1 MHSVLSSGAGVGAEY
16 APATAG
22 ELAEIVSHPT
32 LMIPDLDADNKIAA
46 IKELAVRLRAREV
59 VEDSLAFMQS
69 VLERENLSCTVLADG
84 RIALPHAR
92 GRMVRRLGLALA
104 RTRAPIEFPS
114 GDDRHE
120 VGLICLIA
128 VPDDAPGLYLRLLGA
143 LARVFGDGDF
153 LSAMERAETG
163 EEMRALMVDRMHRV
177 DRADWLPD
185 TPTVP
190 RSCNGLPP
198 S

>member
-1 MHSVLSSGAGVGAEY
+1 MLSTLSSGPGVGAES

-32 LMIPDLDADNKIAA
+32 LMVPDLAADSKIAA

-59 VEDSLAFMQS
+59 VGDSLAFVQS
-69 VLERENLSCTVLADG
+69 VLERENLSSTVLADG

-92 GRMVRRLGLALA
+92 GRMVRRLGMALA

-120 VGLICLIA
+120 VGMICLIA
-128 VPDDAPGLYLRLLGA
+128 VPDDAPGLYLRLLGV
-143 LARVFGDGDF
+143 LARVFGDGDC
-153 LSAMERAETG
+153 LSAMEHAETA
-163 EEMRALMVDRMHRV
+163 EEMQALLVDRMRWV
-177 DRADWLPD
+177 DRAGAACPEDAL
-185 TPTVP
+185 TVP
-190 RSCNGLPP
+190 KEL
-198 S
+198 